1 VNSSICCSVSTK
13 SAKIKTVEMRASTQT
28 NAPPSRHDV
37 RDDTFRAELIDL
49 IPFLRAFA
57 RTLCGDRDE
66 ADDLCQEALAKA
78 WQSSASFEPGTN
90 LKAWLFMILRN
101 HFYSNR
107 RRSWRQRPWD
117 DSVAQ
122 HTPITQGSQNANLNL
137 QDLSRAMRGLPDEQ
151 REALI
156 LVGAGGFSCEE
167 ASRICGCA
175 VGTIKSRVARARK
188 ALINT
193 LESTQGA
200 RPLGPRVSSGEAVND
215 ILGQLDKLAP
225 SGSVQHDETESDDKD

>member
-1 VNSSICCSVSTK
+1 VNI
-13 SAKIKTVEMRASTQT
+13 TQT
-28 NAPPSRHDV
+28 ETGRTPAPQAAI
-37 RDDTFRAELIDL
+37 DDAEFRAELLKL

-78 WQSSASFEPGTN
+78 WQSSASFERGTN

-101 HFYSNR
+101 HFYSVR
-107 RRSWRQRPWD
+107 RRGWRQRPLD
-117 DSVAQ
+117 ENVAE
-122 HTPITQGSQNANLNL
+122 HVPTTQGAQTANLNL

-156 LVGAGGFSCEE
+156 LIGAGGFSCEE

-175 VGTIKSRVARARK
+175 VGTIKSRVARARR
-188 ALINT
+188 ALISA
-193 LESTQGA
+193 LEGPEQRS
-200 RPLGPRVSSGEAVND
+200 LGPRPKGGEAVD
-215 ILGQLDKLAP
+215 EILGQLDKLAP
-225 SGSVQHDETESDDKD
+225 GQASTNDRPKED

>member
-1 VNSSICCSVSTK
+1 VDMT
-13 SAKIKTVEMRASTQT
+13 TRT
-28 NAPPSRHDV
+28 NGRQHMPPIRHD
-37 RDDTFRAELIDL
+37 DAEFRAELIDL

-78 WQSSASFEPGTN
+78 WQSSASFQPGTN

-117 DSVAQ
+117 ESVEA
-122 HTPITQGSQNANLNL
+122 HTPVTHGTQTANLNL
-137 QDLSRAMRGLPDEQ
+137 QDLSRALKRLPDEQ

-156 LVGAGGFSCEE
+156 LVGAGGFSCEQ

-188 ALINT
+188 ALINS
-193 LESTQGA
+193 LEGPGTQA
-200 RPLGPRVSSGEAVND
+200 LGPRPKQGEALSD
-215 ILGQLDKLAP
+215 ILGQLDELAP
-225 SGSVQHDETESDDKD
+225 GGKPPRED

>member
-1 VNSSICCSVSTK
+1 MT
-13 SAKIKTVEMRASTQT
+13 TRTGGGQHM
-28 NAPPSRHDV
+28 PPKRHD
-37 RDDTFRAELIDL
+37 DAEFRAELIDL

-78 WQSSASFEPGTN
+78 WQSSASFQPGTN

-117 DSVAQ
+117 ESVEA
-122 HTPITQGSQNANLNL
+122 HVPVTQGTQTANLNL
-137 QDLSRAMRGLPDEQ
+137 QDLSRALKRLPDQQ

-156 LVGAGGFSCEE
+156 LVGAGGFSCEQ

-188 ALINT
+188 ALISS
-193 LESTQGA
+193 LEGPGMQV
-200 RPLGPRVSSGEAVND
+200 LGPRPKQGEALND
-215 ILGQLDKLAP
+215 ILGQLDELAP
-225 SGSVQHDETESDDKD
+225 GDKPNDD

>member
-1 VNSSICCSVSTK
+1 
-13 SAKIKTVEMRASTQT
+13 MTQT
-28 NAPPSRHDV
+28 ASGRAHAPQPPQNDAE
-37 RDDTFRAELIDL
+37 FRAELLNL

-66 ADDLCQEALAKA
+66 ADDLCQEALVKA
-78 WQSSASFEPGTN
+78 WQSSASFERGTN

-101 HFYSNR
+101 HFYSVR
-107 RRSWRQRPWD
+107 RRGWRQRPWD
-117 DSVAQ
+117 ESVAA
-122 HTPITQGSQNANLNL
+122 HTPTTQGSQTANLNL

-188 ALINT
+188 ALIT
-193 LESTQGA
+193 ALESPEHRA
-200 RPLGPRVSSGEAVND
+200 LGPRLKSGEAVNE

-225 SGSVQHDETESDDKD
+225 GEIPGERSKED